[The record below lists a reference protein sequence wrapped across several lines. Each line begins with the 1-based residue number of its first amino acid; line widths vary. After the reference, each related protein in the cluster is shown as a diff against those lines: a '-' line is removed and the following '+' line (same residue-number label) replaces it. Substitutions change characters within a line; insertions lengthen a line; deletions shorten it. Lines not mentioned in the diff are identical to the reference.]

1 MTMCVMPRVLVV
13 TACVIFLCGAVSLA
27 AETVFPTTWDFEH
40 DQVGSP
46 PAGFSFGRTG
56 EGRPGHWVVVSD
68 TGAPSGAHVLAQTD
82 ADPTDDRF
90 PVAVA
95 NAPVVKDLR
104 LSVRCKPVSG
114 QVDQAA
120 GLVFRYQDENNYY
133 VTRANAL
140 EGNVRLYK
148 VVNGRRQ
155 QFAGWNGPVT
165 ANAWH
170 DYRVAVTGNHV
181 EVYWDGQKVN
191 DASDG
196 TFSTAGNVGLWT
208 KADSVTYFD
217 HLSIEP
223 LGS

>member
-1 MTMCVMPRVLVV
+1 MSQMTRVLWV
-13 TACVIFLCGAVSLA
+13 TIVITVLNGGIALA
-27 AETVFPTTWDFEH
+27 AEQVLPTTWDFEQ
-40 DQVGSP
+40 DPVGSP
-46 PAGFSFGRTG
+46 PAGFAFGRTG
-56 EGRPGHWVVVSD
+56 EGRVGHWVVVSD
-68 TGAPSGAHVLAQTD
+68 PSVPGGGHVLAQTD

-95 NAPVVKDLR
+95 NAPMVKDLR
-104 LSVRCKPVSG
+104 LSVRCQPVSG

-120 GLVFRYQDENNYY
+120 GLVFRYQDEHNYY

-140 EGNVRLYK
+140 EGNVRLYR

-155 QFAGWNGPVT
+155 QFAGWDGPVT

-170 DYRVAVTGNHV
+170 DYRVEANGDHFA
-181 EVYWDGQKVN
+181 VYWDGQKVI
-191 DASDG
+191 DAKDG
-196 TFSTAGNVGLWT
+196 TFSVAGKVGVWT

-217 HLSIEP
+217 HLSVEP